1 MTGDPQR
8 IRKMNRTARP
18 YALMACR
25 PRVLS
30 SGVLRDALMRIMYCA
45 DIYFIVYP
53 PSVTRVVPVVK
64 EEASDAR

>member
-1 MTGDPQR
+1 
-8 IRKMNRTARP
+8 
-18 YALMACR
+18 MACR

-30 SGVLRDALMRIMYCA
+30 SGVLRDALMRMYCA
-45 DIYFIVYP
+45 YIYFIVYP